1 MITEQELMAI
11 TDRKERFELSMIYM
25 MLHGMPPFLHPLTLD
40 DVRRIRNS
48 VLHVTQGMD
57 YTSMKEG
64 SEYFNIETG
73 DNAYMAQIQLLY
85 KILTTENNKV
95 NLNKETQTTMNNSEK
110 LAEDY
115 IKTVV
120 EQKEGNNFTSE
131 DMKNSF
137 LSGAMSTEKLQDGQ
151 EGTFGQAI
159 GSLKL
164 GLKVCRK
171 GWNGKGMWLWLK
183 QECKVK
189 SEWCHDPALKELADK
204 NGGEIYAGGCICLKT
219 AKDTIQSGWT
229 ASQEDILATDWI
241 LFKAND

>member
-1 MITEQELMAI
+1 
-11 TDRKERFELSMIYM
+11 
-25 MLHGMPPFLHPLTLD
+25 
-40 DVRRIRNS
+40 
-48 VLHVTQGMD
+48 
-57 YTSMKEG
+57 
-64 SEYFNIETG
+64 
-73 DNAYMAQIQLLY
+73 
-85 KILTTENNKV
+85 
-95 NLNKETQTTMNNSEK
+95 MNNSDK

-137 LSGAMSTEKLQDGQ
+137 LSGAKSKEKLQDGQ

-189 SEWCHDPALKELADK
+189 SEWCHDPALKEIADK

-219 AKDTIQSGWT
+219 AHDTIQSGWT